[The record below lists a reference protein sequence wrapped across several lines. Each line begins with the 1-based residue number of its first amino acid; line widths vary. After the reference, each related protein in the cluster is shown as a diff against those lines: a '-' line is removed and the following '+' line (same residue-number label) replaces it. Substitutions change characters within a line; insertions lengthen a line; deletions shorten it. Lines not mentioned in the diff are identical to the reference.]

1 MAALP
6 AQRIASI
13 IKRALGLGGR
23 LAEPRYRDSSLAIQ
37 MREQIELFCAQPP
50 ALLNGG
56 LGRQQ

>member
-6 AQRIASI
+6 EQRTASI

-23 LAEPRYRDSSLAIQ
+23 LAEPRSRDSSLAIQ

-50 ALLNGG
+50 AC
-56 LGRQQ
+56 